1 MPKAEDSVLGSA
13 AKVVPKGLLQDLLPE
28 QVVASKTNPRRLF
41 DEGPLRDLRDNIR
54 QHGVLVPITVY
65 SIKGQPD
72 KYAILDGE
80 RRHRCCVDLQN
91 EGLHITLPANI
102 VEPPSKV
109 AGLLYM
115 FSIHGFREAWE
126 LMPTALSLETVMR
139 ELGERDN
146 QKLVNLTGL
155 SEPQI
160 ERCKKLLKFPKRFQ
174 DLSLD
179 PNPKTRVP
187 SNFWIEALPLLDL
200 CEKIFPDLTAKLGRD
215 GITQKLVD
223 KYRAGAIK
231 SVIHFRRVMEAYEF
245 ADGNRKRVVL
255 DRIRHYI
262 LTTNLETRKAF
273 DEFVMDNRRVQSAI
287 SACTTFITDLRRYKL
302 RYVADKDELVDALN
316 KVRSYVDYLIERL
329 RGSDPPPPPDE
340 NPGQGS

>member
-1 MPKAEDSVLGSA
+1 MPKAQESVASQ
-13 AKVVPKGLLQDLLPE
+13 VIPKGLLQNLLPE
-28 QVVASKTNPRRLF
+28 QVVPSKTNPRRLF
-41 DEGPLRDLRDNIR
+41 DERPLRDLRDNIR

-65 SIKGQPD
+65 PIKGQPD

-91 EGLHITLPANI
+91 EGLRVTLPANI
-102 VEPPSKV
+102 VEPPTKV

-139 ELGERDN
+139 DLGERDN

-160 ERCKKLLKFPKRFQ
+160 ERCKKLLKFPKKFQ

-179 PNPKTRVP
+179 PDPKTRIP
-187 SNFWIEALPLLDL
+187 SNFWIEALPLLEL
-200 CEKIFPDLTAKLGRD
+200 CEKILPDLDAKLGRD

-245 ADGNRKRVVL
+245 AEGGRKKVVL
-255 DRIRHYI
+255 DRIRSYI
-262 LTTNLETRKAF
+262 LQTGLETRKAF
-273 DEFVMDNRRVQSAI
+273 DEFVMDNRRVQNAI
-287 SACTTFITDLRRYKL
+287 AACTNFVDDLRRYKL
-302 RYVADKDELVDALN
+302 RYVADKDELFEALS
-316 KVRSYVDYLIERL
+316 KVRSYVDYLMERL
-329 RGSDPPPPPDE
+329 KGSDPPAPMDE
-340 NPGQGS
+340 TPEKDS